1 MSLRRR
7 VLRRVLPVVGVGGAL
22 AAAGAAWY
30 AVGALRV
37 LWSVEDF
44 AAQWRARAQRESLAG
59 ELLLL
64 ALGDSVAQ
72 GIGASSPDR
81 GYVGLLA
88 ARLGAATGR
97 PVRVVNVSVT
107 GARAADVVR
116 DQLPQVR
123 GLRPDVVTLDVGAN
137 DAGRTDADAFRA
149 CLRELLDALPPG
161 AFVADVPWFGGGRR
175 LAAAQVLAQ
184 VVREEVAA
192 RDLVPVAV
200 EAATRDMRW
209 GDYAGDLFHPD
220 DGGHRRWADAFWA
233 AMRERPPVTAVVPEP
248 GA

>member
-1 MSLRRR
+1 MTLRRR
-7 VLRRVLPVVGVGGAL
+7 VLHTVGLGGAVLVGGL
-22 AAAGAAWY
+22 VWY

-37 LWSVEDF
+37 LWSVEDY
-44 AAQWRARAQRESLAG
+44 ASQWRERAQRPAGPG

-64 ALGDSVAQ
+64 AMGDSVAQ

-88 ARLGAATGR
+88 GWLRSTTGR

-107 GARAADVVR
+107 GAKVADVVR
-116 DQLPQVR
+116 EQLPRVR
-123 GLRPDVVTLDVGAN
+123 DLRPDVVTLDVGAN
-137 DAGRTDADAFRA
+137 DAGRTDPDAFRA
-149 CLRELLDALPPG
+149 SLRVLLDALPPG

-175 LAAAQVLAQ
+175 LAAAQVLAD
-184 VVREEVAA
+184 VVREEVAV
-192 RDLVPVAV
+192 RPLVPVAV
-200 EAATRDMRW
+200 EAATKDMRW

-233 AMRERPPVTAVVPEP
+233 AMRERLPVGPAAADP
-248 GA
+248 GT

>member
-1 MSLRRR
+1 VSG
-7 VLRRVLPVVGVGGAL
+7 VLVVGAL
-22 AAAGAAWY
+22 AWY

-37 LWSVEDF
+37 LWSVPDF
-44 AAQWRARAQRESLAG
+44 AAQWRERAQRPADPG
-59 ELLLL
+59 ELLFL

-88 ARLGAATGR
+88 AWLRATTGR
-97 PVRVVNVSVT
+97 PVRVVNLSVT
-107 GARAADVVR
+107 GAKVADVVR
-116 DQLPQVR
+116 DQLPQAA

-137 DAGRTDADAFRA
+137 DAGRTDPEAFRA
-149 CLRELLDALPPG
+149 SLRALLDALPAG

-175 LAAAQVLAQ
+175 LAAAQVLSD

-192 RDLVPVAV
+192 RPLVPVAA
-200 EAATRDMRW
+200 EAASKDMRW

-220 DGGHRRWADAFWA
+220 DSGHRRWADAFWA
-233 AMRERPPVTAVVPEP
+233 SMRERLPAGESSADPIA
-248 GA
+248 